1 MSSFKCLGN
10 ESLSDNN
17 SIDDLLITSV
27 LDTSPVTSS
36 SCLDP
41 SSVSTKSSTFTVLSA
56 NKIFENR
63 CSIDDQKKKEM
74 KSTSGSDYLQDWK
87 KNWKMLEI
95 LVLQLYWCFFSFSSK
110 GCIENGNTRCKTK
123 RNQIC
128 KCALKDARKLN
139 PDIEL
144 KSLISPR
151 QPKVRIRSYSQD
163 LSFPSL
169 RNDINKDEQTDVVCG
184 QSHELKALQGLSAV
198 KTVVINL

>member
-1 MSSFKCLGN
+1 MIIYKIEKKLKNVTKIGFA
-10 ESLSDNN
+10 
-17 SIDDLLITSV
+17 ILL
-27 LDTSPVTSS
+27 
-36 SCLDP
+36 
-41 SSVSTKSSTFTVLSA
+41 
-56 NKIFENR
+56 
-63 CSIDDQKKKEM
+63 M
-74 KSTSGSDYLQDWK
+74 
-87 KNWKMLEI
+87 
-95 LVLQLYWCFFSFSSK
+95 FFSFSSK
-110 GCIENGNTRCKTK
+110 GCIENGKTRCKTK

-128 KCALKDARKLN
+128 KYALKDARKLN

-169 RNDINKDEQTDVVCG
+169 RNDINKDEQIDVVCG

>member
-1 MSSFKCLGN
+1 MNNVTNIGFC
-10 ESLSDNN
+10 N
-17 SIDDLLITSV
+17 SIDV
-27 LDTSPVTSS
+27 
-36 SCLDP
+36 
-41 SSVSTKSSTFTVLSA
+41 
-56 NKIFENR
+56 
-63 CSIDDQKKKEM
+63 
-74 KSTSGSDYLQDWK
+74 
-87 KNWKMLEI
+87 
-95 LVLQLYWCFFSFSSK
+95 FFFSSK
-110 GCIENGNTRCKTK
+110 GCIENGKTRCKTK

-169 RNDINKDEQTDVVCG
+169 SNDINKDEQIDVVCG